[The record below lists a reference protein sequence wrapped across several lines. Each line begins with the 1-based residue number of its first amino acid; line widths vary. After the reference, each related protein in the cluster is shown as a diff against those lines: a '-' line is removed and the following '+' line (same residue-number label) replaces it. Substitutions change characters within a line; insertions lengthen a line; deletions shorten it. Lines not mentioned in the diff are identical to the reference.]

1 MEREVKPEPVPPAK
15 LWRMRKPW
23 RPVQQFSA
31 SYLTQS
37 WTRSMIFLPLGGVIV
52 AGDHLLG
59 VEELAVGVRADLVDD
74 GDLQV

>member
-1 MEREVKPEPVPPAK
+1 MA
-15 LWRMRKPW
+15 
-23 RPVQQFSA
+23 
-31 SYLTQS
+31 
-37 WTRSMIFLPLGGVIV
+37 LPLGGVIV